1 MKYDVIALGAGS
13 GGISVVERAAS
24 YGAKCLVIEKGTVGG
39 TCVNVGCVP
48 KKIMWNASHVADT
61 IHNAVGY
68 GFDVEYKGFSWAAL
82 KEKRDGY
89 INGITGW
96 YGGYIESLGIDY
108 VEGAA
113 KFVDDHTIEVDGKQY
128 TADHIVISTG
138 GRPRVPSDVK
148 GAELGIT
155 SDDFFALETQPKR
168 IAVIGAGY
176 IAVEIA
182 QLMHGLGSESHL
194 FCRHDNVLRSFD
206 DFVTDELKLELEKT
220 VHLHTNSAIE
230 ALEQRDNGIAVI
242 SNHGAIEVDTVIWA
256 IGRDLNTDDIGLEN
270 TSVTV
275 EAGGVIP
282 TDQFQETN
290 VKGVFALGDIT
301 GKFPLTPVAIAAARR
316 LADRLYGGKEGRY
329 LPYEN
334 IASIVFSH
342 PPIGTVGMTEK
353 EAKAQYG
360 EDAIKCYTTSFTS
373 MYSSFTPNPVK
384 TAMKLIVAGENEKVV
399 GVHLFGPQVDEM
411 LQGFAVAVRMGATKQ
426 DFDDTVALHPTS
438 AEELVTMR

>member
-24 YGAKCLVIEKGTVGG
+24 YGAKCLVIEKAKVGG

-68 GFDVEYKGFSWAAL
+68 GFDVDFKGFSWATL

-89 INGITGW
+89 INGITEW
-96 YGGYIESLGIDY
+96 YGGYVESLGIDY
-108 VEGAA
+108 IVGAA
-113 KFVDDHTIEVDGKQY
+113 KFLDDHTIEVDGKKY
-128 TADHIVISTG
+128 TADNIVISTG
-138 GRPRVPSDVK
+138 GRPKIPVDVK
-148 GAELGIT
+148 GAEYGIT
-155 SDDFFALETQPKR
+155 SDDFFALATQPKS

-176 IAVEIA
+176 IAVELA
-182 QLMHGLGSESHL
+182 QLMQGLGTQSHL
-194 FCRHDNVLRSFD
+194 FCRKENVLRSFD
-206 DFVTDELKLELEKT
+206 QFVTDELKAELDKT
-220 VHLHTNSAIE
+220 LSFHTNSVITEIE
-230 ALEQRDNGIAVI
+230 KTENGFVI
-242 SNHGAIEVDTVIWA
+242 VSNHGRIEVEQVVWA
-256 IGRDLNTDDIGLEN
+256 IGRDLNTDNIGLEN
-270 TSVTV
+270 TSIKM
-275 EAGGVIP
+275 EADGVIP
-282 TDQFQETN
+282 TDQYQETN
-290 VKGVFALGDIT
+290 VKGVFALGDII

-342 PPIGTVGMTEK
+342 PPIGTVGMTEV
-353 EAKAQYG
+353 EARAVHN
-360 EDAIKCYTTSFTS
+360 EVKCYTTSFTS

-384 TAMKLIVAGENEKVV
+384 TAMKLVVV
-399 GVHLFGPQVDEM
+399 GEDEKIVGIHMFGPQVDEM
-411 LQGFAVAVRMGATKQ
+411 LQGFAVALRMGATKQ